1 MLLSVYLGHGFVS
14 AVLFETNPFSVKG
27 KVYIDIP
34 YEADAFFSFST
45 VKQLEKV
52 LVEKLKITHETFESA
67 TKLLIS
73 SQNNLCLPTGWK
85 SIHTVEEIVDSVSGR
100 ILHFDQNQFEKMLEN
115 DRERL
120 NDYANAVYYNY
131 PLRAEILS
139 DIFKKVATEY
149 WEMHFNPKINLKE
162 VIVSLRQ
169 YDTKRAELIENEA
182 VKNFANACSQNKI
195 IEYTFDYGYFLL
207 PIIAALIDQKND
219 PKVFFKENPI
229 HVDMKLIIIPNMKD
243 QLEFENNKGD
253 ALADFERKDDLLH
266 LDIEEGDIIIIK
278 SKDPKKKVHLELL
291 GCKHG
296 IYLDDREKNAD
307 KK

>member
-1 MLLSVYLGHGFVS
+1 MLLSVYLGRGFVS

-52 LVEKLKITHETFESA
+52 LVEKLKITDETFESA
-67 TKLLIS
+67 AKLLIS
-73 SQNNLCLPTGWK
+73 SQNNPCLPTGWK

-120 NDYANAVYYNY
+120 NDYANAIYYNY
-131 PLRAEILS
+131 PLKTEILS

-149 WEMHFNPKINLKE
+149 WDMYFNPKINLKE

-169 YDTKRAELIENEA
+169 YDSKRSELIENEA

-243 QLEFENNKGD
+243 QLEFENHKGD
-253 ALADFERKDDLLH
+253 ALTDFERKDDLLH
-266 LDIEEGDIIIIK
+266 LDIEEGDTIIIK